1 MVLGGPALRAPVPPC
16 SSVLPPGAGNEEAKK
31 AVKPGK
37 ERAKQVERGYVA
49 GEVAEGNAHAPA
61 VSRHD
66 DGDGAVVA
74 ILEEAQATR
83 LPVARLR
90 RVRAV

>member
-1 MVLGGPALRAPVPPC
+1 
-16 SSVLPPGAGNEEAKK
+16 
-31 AVKPGK
+31 
-37 ERAKQVERGYVA
+37 
-49 GEVAEGNAHAPA
+49 
-61 VSRHD
+61 
-66 DGDGAVVA
+66 VVA